1 MNVKQYK
8 QLTQQSEHSIQNEVI
23 GYLRMKGYYV
33 QRMNSGKYSV
43 GEGANRRFIQGAE
56 AGTPDVMAFRLNTF
70 YKAEIVSPVTLKP
83 KPGERI
89 LVGDV
94 IRHQKPDLLFVEIKR
109 PKNKPTPLQTA
120 KMKELEE
127 YGARCLVVHS
137 VEELENQL

>member
-43 GEGANRRFIQGAE
+43 GEGASRRFIQGAE
-56 AGTPDVMAFRLNTF
+56 AGTPDVMAFGDR
-70 YKAEIVSPVTLKP
+70 YKN
-83 KPGERI
+83 GE
-89 LVGDV
+89 VDV
-94 IRHQKPDLLFVEIKR
+94 LFIEVKR